1 MPKLVLKKLQN
12 VFFFISIF
20 LFFYDVTP
28 IVTWLSVGSEYAPN

>member
-12 VFFFISIF
+12 VYL
-20 LFFYDVTP
+20 LFFYDVTS